1 MNTEATTHNA
11 VKLPPIRQKVL
22 DYIVMYVKLNHC
34 TPAHAEIARAF
45 GWASATAAACHI
57 KALERGGWLARNEAG
72 RLMLARHRVI
82 VLEAA

>member
-1 MNTEATTHNA
+1 MNTEAKTTKA
-11 VKLPPIRQKVL
+11 VKLPPMRQKVL
-22 DYIVMYVKLNHC
+22 DYIVTYVGVNHC

-82 VLEAA
+82 VLESV